1 MRSAKVLL
9 LLVTLLLALGALGA
23 KRGRHPARNR
33 NRQNKRSCPIPGC
46 TRCNNQTSCAVCRPG
61 YALTDDEK
69 CGSCGAHCSA
79 CARAGPGNCDS
90 CTRGFTLHRP
100 HEGEH
105 GWCEKCAAHCN
116 TCDRAGPGKCD
127 QCGNR
132 RMLDVRM
139 ELHDEVHEC
148 IPCGDGCRKCSSEAG
163 CTKCDWFY
171 VLHSNGTCTFGWGRI
186 VVGILVVILFCYGCC
201 MLLPPDDFDA
211 PERPMGG
218 PPRRRAPLP
227 AARRS
232 PALALATL

>member
-1 MRSAKVLL
+1 MTPRLSA
-9 LLVTLLLALGALGA
+9 LALVALALLTTGCAA
-23 KRGRHPARNR
+23 KRGGAARRNNR
-33 NRQNKRSCPIPGC
+33 GRKSPRCPITGC
-46 TRCNNQTSCAVCRPG
+46 QRCNNQTSCQVCRPG
-61 YALTDDEK
+61 FALTEDEK
-69 CGSCGAHCSA
+69 CGSCGSHCST
-79 CARAGPGNCDS
+79 CTRAGPGHCDVCS
-90 CTRGFTLHRP
+90 RGYTLHTETRQLP
-100 HEGEH
+100 GLPAEDAHPT
-105 GWCEKCAAHCN
+105 CEKCAKNCN
-116 TCDRAGPGKCD
+116 ACDISGPNKCD
-127 QCGNR
+127 TCGPR
-132 RMLDVRM
+132 HMLDVRM

-227 AARRS
+227 AA
-232 PALALATL
+232 